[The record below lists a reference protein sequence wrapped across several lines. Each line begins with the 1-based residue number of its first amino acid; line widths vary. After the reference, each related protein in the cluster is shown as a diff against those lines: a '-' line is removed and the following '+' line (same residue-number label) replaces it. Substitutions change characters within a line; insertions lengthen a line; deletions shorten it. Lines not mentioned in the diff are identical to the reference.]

1 MDNTPLDHSLFPA
14 DNPEAG
20 SSRRAAKYLYL
31 VLLTLLF
38 ISAYTFILQHNYAQN
53 TLDAAVDRNIECS
66 DSIRRVVTNKLTT
79 NDFTQVNTRQDMR
92 LPRYRI
98 LQSTLNELRGL
109 NSTRYLYTAKCAEDG
124 RLVYLVD
131 GLDLGA
137 EDFAYPGTPIE
148 EEMIPYISQALEGQ
162 TVYSQEIVDT
172 TWGHIF
178 TACYPVRATDGSGD
192 ILGALCIEMDMESSY
207 RFLENS
213 NRTSVVIALAAMFIA
228 LLLIVC
234 ICLSRQQQKERE
246 LHQQKL
252 LEESAAKADAAN
264 QAKSTFLFNM
274 SHDIR
279 TPMNAILGYAE
290 LARKHLTEPAR
301 LAEYLANIQTC
312 GQKMLTILDN
322 VLELAR
328 IENNKIVI
336 EENAARADEVL
347 DSCQVMFATTLA
359 QRRQT
364 LTVTKDL
371 PYPYVYLDSSHVTE
385 IALNIISNAV
395 KYTGDGGAIR
405 CSLTQTPGPA
415 EGWCQTTLTVADN
428 GVGMSEEYQ
437 KHIFESFSRERS
449 STVSGVDGTGLGMG
463 IVKKLV
469 DMMGGTIRIQ
479 SKLGVGSTFIVTLP
493 LRIAKQEDAQPK
505 RAAETVDRSA
515 LAGKRILLA
524 EDNDLNAEIA
534 IELLGEEGLK
544 IDRAENGV
552 ACVDQIERSPAGTYS
567 LVLMDIQMPVMD
579 GYTATQKIR
588 KLDDAAKAHIPIIA
602 MTANAFAEDRQ
613 KALEVGMNDHI
624 SKPIDMNTLIPTLL
638 KYV

>member
-1 MDNTPLDHSLFPA
+1 MDSTPLDHSLFPA
-14 DNPEAG
+14 EDPESHA
-20 SSRRAAKYLYL
+20 SRRAAKYLCL

-38 ISAYTFILQHNYAQN
+38 IAAYTFILQHNFGQN
-53 TLDAAVDRNIECS
+53 TLNAAVERDVECS
-66 DSIRRVVTNKLTT
+66 DAIHRVVSGKL
-79 NDFTQVNTRQDMR
+79 NREDFTQVNDKHDMR
-92 LPRYRI
+92 LPRYAI

-109 NSTRYLYTAKCAEDG
+109 NSTRYLYTAKRTADG
-124 RLVYLVD
+124 SLVYLVD

-137 EDFAYPGTPIE
+137 ADFACPGTPIE
-148 EEMIPYISQALEGQ
+148 EEMVPYIDRALAGE

-178 TACYPVRATDGSGD
+178 TACYPVRATDGSD
-192 ILGALCIEMDMESSY
+192 EILGVLCIEMDMESAY
-207 RFLENS
+207 RQLESS
-213 NRTSVVIALAAMFIA
+213 NRTSVLVALAAMLLA
-228 LLLIVC
+228 LLLIIC
-234 ICLSRQQQKERE
+234 IYLSLQQQKERE
-246 LHQQKL
+246 RHQQQL

-264 QAKSTFLFNM
+264 QAKSAFLFNM

-290 LARKHLTEPAR
+290 LARKHLTEPDR

-336 EENAARADEVL
+336 EENAAKADEVL
-347 DSCQVMFATTLA
+347 DACKVMFATTLA
-359 QRRQT
+359 QRSQT
-364 LTVTKDL
+364 LTISKDL
-371 PYPYVYLDSSHVTE
+371 PYPYVYLDSAHVTE
-385 IALNIISNAV
+385 IALNLISNAT
-395 KYTGDGGAIR
+395 KYAGDGGTIH
-405 CSLTQTPGPA
+405 CSLTQTPGPR
-415 EGWCQTTLTVADN
+415 EGWCQTTLTVSDN

-449 STVSGVDGTGLGMG
+449 STVSGVEGTGLGMG

-469 DMMGGTIRIQ
+469 DRMGGTIQIQ
-479 SKLGVGSTFIVTLP
+479 SKLGEGSTFTVTLP

-505 RAAETVDRSA
+505 RASQPVDRSA

-552 ACVDQIERSPAGTYS
+552 ACVDQIEKSPAGTYS
-567 LVLMDIQMPVMD
+567 LVLMDVQMPVMD

-588 KLDDAAKAHIPIIA
+588 KLDDPAKAHIPIIA

-613 KALEVGMNDHI
+613 KALDSGMNDHVA
-624 SKPIDMNTLIPTLL
+624 KPIDMNTLIPTLL
-638 KYV
+638 KYL